1 MHISLQKAMAGGL
14 RSLITF
20 IWECL
25 YPEVYNSF
33 ESTELV
39 ELCDLSRGMGVNIV
53 CVIKISHF
61 SLKRSCTVNYPSK

>member
-1 MHISLQKAMAGGL
+1 LYFEGLEMHISLQKAMAGGL
-14 RSLITF
+14 RLLITF

-39 ELCDLSRGMGVNIV
+39 ELCDLSRGMGVNV
-53 CVIKISHF
+53 VLC
-61 SLKRSCTVNYPSK
+61 Y